1 MRLKIQTKPPEGMK
15 SDKREPAKI
24 VKAFDALDGDVFSVL
39 GLPYGGP
46 FKGRDSDGQAFA
58 EDTDAWMKEGAEIPV
73 TYYHGFGP
81 DDPNEWQDPPA
92 VIGVA
97 KFVKRDGKG
106 FWFDVKLDK
115 DEPLGQRVLD
125 ADPRS
130 VRASSGAIGHLVR
143 EAEGGIFAV
152 WPVGEL
158 ALFDTNE
165 WRKPANDYAVFQA
178 KCDVTEVE
186 AKAEEPQSETVDV
199 AAEPKKSMEQIGVD
213 TKQLSLEKVVQ
224 TIYRAVEK
232 ALGFDINTNGK
243 WVIEIFDDYVVTQ
256 EESKNFSYSYSFD
269 GESVTLGEKVEVE
282 RDWKP
287 VNGAKSLYKKAI
299 NDEGKNIMGDK
310 DEQDKQETT
319 PTVDL
324 EAIASKLEGVIE
336 AKFASLLDEKPI
348 NAPKTIKPENLGDP
362 DPNKAFT
369 HYLRTGER
377 VKGLKSNVSAM
388 GESTAAQGGY
398 LVPDDFHSSI
408 IEKRNEMSI
417 VRKAGAMV
425 LQTNRDVLN
434 IPIEATSQTL
444 FTRGSEIS
452 AVDEDEPNVDQVA
465 VTVYPFTKLVKV
477 SEDLL
482 EDDATNLNA
491 FLVSS
496 FSRWWAMTENKYTL
510 MGDGSGDPQGVFYG
524 GTAGLTLDD
533 TNAIG
538 YAEVPELYY
547 KLGQA
552 YRDGAVWTLRD
563 STVAHLRGLSI
574 TNDWAFGAHVI
585 DESKMMGKPY
595 FCSDYIDAVA
605 QTKKVMC
612 FGNWQYYALVE
623 RKGLTI
629 RRLNELYAGTRQV
642 GILATVRFGGRVLQ
656 AEAFQYATTA
666 SG

>member
-58 EDTDAWMKEGAEIPV
+58 EDTDSWMKEGAEIPV

-97 KFVKRDGKG
+97 KFVKRDDKG

-143 EAEGGIFAV
+143 EAEGGILAV

-199 AAEPKKSMEQIGVD
+199 A
-213 TKQLSLEKVVQ
+213 EKPQ
-224 TIYRAVEK
+224 
-232 ALGFDINTNGK
+232 
-243 WVIEIFDDYVVTQ
+243 VIEEAITQ
-256 EESKNFSYSYSFD
+256 EQDIMEDEIK
-269 GESVTLGEKVEVE
+269 EV
-282 RDWKP
+282 
-287 VNGAKSLYKKAI
+287 
-299 NDEGKNIMGDK
+299 
-310 DEQDKQETT
+310 KQEA
-319 PTVDL
+319 PAIDVDAL
-324 EAIASKLEGVIE
+324 ASKLEARIE
-336 AKFASLLDEKPI
+336 AKFNSLLDEKPI